1 MGDQNQCNPWVARRV
16 KKEEQGP
23 ARAVGADTSVN
34 RPAVSLVSKE
44 FHTFKVVFPG
54 KSGQL

>member
-1 MGDQNQCNPWVARRV
+1 MASQNQCDPGVARGEKRST
-16 KKEEQGP
+16 GP

-34 RPAVSLVSKE
+34 RPALSLVSKE

>member
-1 MGDQNQCNPWVARRV
+1 MPKISPFVRNHSWALAKP
-16 KKEEQGP
+16 P
-23 ARAVGADTSVN
+23 N
-34 RPAVSLVSKE
+34 RPALSLVSKE